1 MNQILQTDSKKN
13 QEQCDF
19 QNNYTSNLNNKHK
32 KNFKLLFIFSILFLL
47 LSLGFLLYKNIKIN
61 NNNKLSEN
69 LNHNYNTLKLY
80 SQKDPFNI
88 PIGETENEIIGNI
101 NIPKINLSYSFF
113 SSLDNES
120 LKISPCRFHGNLPPA
135 YSNLCIAGHN
145 YDNDQFFSNLS
156 DLTYSDEIY
165 IKIEEKT
172 YIYSVFNIYEV
183 HETDLSPI
191 YSYPEKIR
199 QLTLVT
205 CNNLNKKRLI
215 VKAKCINIK

>member
-13 QEQCDF
+13 QEQCDV

-145 YDNDQFFSNLS
+145 YENDQFFSNLS

-183 HETDLSPI
+183 H
-191 YSYPEKIR
+191 
-199 QLTLVT
+199 
-205 CNNLNKKRLI
+205 
-215 VKAKCINIK
+215 